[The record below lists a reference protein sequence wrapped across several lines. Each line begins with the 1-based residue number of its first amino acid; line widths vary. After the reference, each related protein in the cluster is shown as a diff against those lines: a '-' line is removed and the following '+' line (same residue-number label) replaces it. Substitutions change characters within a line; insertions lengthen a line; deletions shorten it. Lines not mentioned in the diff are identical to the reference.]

1 MVKKLVDSQI
11 QIVFGSVVRH
21 LNAALARCTG
31 QRCPRPP
38 SPSYPPVVPVGT
50 PQLPPPPPRQPPP
63 PQWPPESLGRSAASD
78 GSLSPTH
85 QSSSPSAD
93 DDSVST
99 LEHASRTADGGSGG
113 SSEFFV
119 AMLAGLLIGGL
130 LIVLGLVL
138 YICATHAE
146 PREVMAGTL
155 ASHPS
160 LASFFGSADR
170 TATLTLHR
178 EEEGQHER
186 VEEGFELNDAAKL
199 ASEQGNGTRQ

>member
-1 MVKKLVDSQI
+1 M
-11 QIVFGSVVRH
+11 
-21 LNAALARCTG
+21 
-31 QRCPRPP
+31 
-38 SPSYPPVVPVGT
+38 
-50 PQLPPPPPRQPPP
+50 
-63 PQWPPESLGRSAASD
+63 
-78 GSLSPTH
+78 
-85 QSSSPSAD
+85 
-93 DDSVST
+93 
-99 LEHASRTADGGSGG
+99 RTT
-113 SSEFFV
+113 
-119 AMLAGLLIGGL
+119 GL

-170 TATLTLHR
+170 AATLTLHR

-199 ASEQGNGTRQ
+199 ASEKGNGTRQ